1 MLLLIISLADQPTL
15 ESLLKQNCSFSHFW
29 VHISDYCEVRYLSV
43 LNVLCAMLS
52 RSVLSDSLRPH
63 CSPPGSS
70 VHGDSPGKKTGVS
83 CYALLQGN
91 EPGIKLR
98 SSCIAGRFFSSEPI
112 GKLQFLI
119 TKHNLLSEM
128 TVHDAGPTRQL
139 LMYDIFPWPNYTP
152 MNPLYQKLIE

>member
-119 TKHNLLSEM
+119 TKHNLLSEWQYMMQGLHVSYWCM
-128 TVHDAGPTRQL
+128 TSFLGL
-139 LMYDIFPWPNYTP
+139 LPWIPYIKNS
-152 MNPLYQKLIE
+152 